1 MHKAL
6 KGKGSSGRQFLVSMT
21 LPLEHSAYCVH
32 VNTCGTQIHYDPC
45 TLILFFPLYNTT
57 WIHSIFNPTQCS
69 CLSKQWRQTWF
80 ECKEDGGQCR
90 FIFTVASH
98 HVATQVPHVTPC
110 RGREAATTLFYS
122 LAVRTGSS
130 HDTHSNVDGLYI
142 LCSRFLSVTHTEW
155 EQMQCSPGHWEKTAD
170 LKKWIHADFAI
181 M

>member
-1 MHKAL
+1 MCTWTH
-6 KGKGSSGRQFLVSMT
+6 V
-21 LPLEHSAYCVH
+21 EHR
-32 VNTCGTQIHYDPC
+32 IHYDPC

-80 ECKEDGGQCR
+80 ECKEDGGQCW
-90 FIFTVASH
+90 FIFMVASH

-122 LAVRTGSS
+122 LAVCTGSS

-142 LCSRFLSVTHTEW
+142 LCSRFLSDTHGMRANAVFSRTLRENSRSEEMNTCW
-155 EQMQCSPGHWEKTAD
+155 FCNNVSVFYKNLIDVYQILSNGEH
-170 LKKWIHADFAI
+170 KKSY
-181 M
+181 